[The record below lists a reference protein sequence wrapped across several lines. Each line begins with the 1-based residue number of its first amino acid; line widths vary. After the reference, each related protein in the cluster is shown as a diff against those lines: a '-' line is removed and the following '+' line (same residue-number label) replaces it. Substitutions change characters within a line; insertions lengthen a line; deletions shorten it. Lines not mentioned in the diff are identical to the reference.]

1 MQPGSEVFFDNLF
14 TSFPLLEE
22 LSLRQTAGTGTVRQN
37 RLNKIPI
44 KSKKELEARAVP
56 RGTMDVVYK
65 EDVVLVGWK
74 DSKAVYMAS
83 NKYGAEV
90 KKTCKRFNRQEK
102 KEVQVPMPE
111 MFDHYNK
118 EMGGV
123 DYLDNMVAVYRV
135 PFRVKKW
142 WSPFY
147 TWSLSV
153 SAVNAWRLR
162 MRITEQKEPFLDFL
176 RELVMEMVTTHGHP
190 PLKRGPSIGI
200 GSAGQAA
207 DSLRFDGLNHWIG
220 EQDGRNRRNC
230 KLCYSLLKKEMKTP
244 YICKKCSVS
253 LHVTCF
259 EGIVQYNMLLMG
271 RIQNNFCKN
280 CSESGPLFLFWF
292 PKRNYFP
299 IFQKLIWI
307 RPPFLPL

>member
-1 MQPGSEVFFDNLF
+1 
-14 TSFPLLEE
+14 
-22 LSLRQTAGTGTVRQN
+22 
-37 RLNKIPI
+37 
-44 KSKKELEARAVP
+44 
-56 RGTMDVVYK
+56 
-65 EDVVLVGWK
+65 
-74 DSKAVYMAS
+74 
-83 NKYGAEV
+83 
-90 KKTCKRFNRQEK
+90 
-102 KEVQVPMPE
+102 
-111 MFDHYNK
+111 
-118 EMGGV
+118 
-123 DYLDNMVAVYRV
+123 
-135 PFRVKKW
+135 
-142 WSPFY
+142 
-147 TWSLSV
+147 
-153 SAVNAWRLR
+153 

-280 CSESGPLFLFWF
+280 CSGSGPFFFILVSKKKLFSNFSKVDLDPAPLFA
-292 PKRNYFP
+292 
-299 IFQKLIWI
+299 LINI
-307 RPPFLPL
+307 

>member
-1 MQPGSEVFFDNLF
+1 M
-14 TSFPLLEE
+14 
-22 LSLRQTAGTGTVRQN
+22 
-37 RLNKIPI
+37 
-44 KSKKELEARAVP
+44 
-56 RGTMDVVYK
+56 
-65 EDVVLVGWK
+65 VGWK

-83 NKYGAEV
+83 NQYRAEV

-111 MFDHYNK
+111 MFNHYHK

-280 CSESGPLFLFWF
+280 CSGSGPLFLFWF